1 MKHQLS
7 RAALP
12 LAIVFIIVAFFL
24 FFIQLAFV
32 EEKAEKLNQRFDE
45 TEKKIDAIQHQ
56 LDNLYGTD
64 AQDQ

>member
-12 LAIVFIIVAFFL
+12 LA
-24 FFIQLAFV
+24 
-32 EEKAEKLNQRFDE
+32 QRFDE

-56 LDNLYGTD
+56 LDNLYGNSPPD